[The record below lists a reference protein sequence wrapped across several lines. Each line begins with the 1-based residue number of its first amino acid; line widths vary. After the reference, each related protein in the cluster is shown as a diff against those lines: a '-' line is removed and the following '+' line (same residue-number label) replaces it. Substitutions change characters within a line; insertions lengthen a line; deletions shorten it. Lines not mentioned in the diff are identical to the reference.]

1 MSAKNNADQVVSVS
15 VQGVI
20 TPPRMPP
27 LPAMPYSLAADG
39 TPFLLPAYGS
49 IVYNVKVGDS
59 AYGWLADCVHPGV
72 SVMMGDATG
81 NRGLNVL
88 ACVGNTAIVMTG
100 NAQRARG
107 VVTGKTGRFSEH
119 VIIHFEQD
127 VLEQLA
133 IGDKIVIK
141 AKGVGMKFDDHPD
154 VMLKGCSP
162 ELVDALEVTTNNEG
176 KLSVP
181 VVAAVPPHLLGAG
194 AGLVSDGGSIHIQ
207 TADSDAVKEAGL
219 DKLRLGDVVALTDY
233 DSSWNHGYLR
243 DAVGI
248 GVIVRAWTRP
258 ASRPPRSQRGRS
270 ARPWS
275 RGCCGTRESA
285 SSSRQRASC
294 GCKTRSCASPSSAR
308 QTKAT
313 RRRSLWLNSKGG
325 GRKA

>member
-1 MSAKNNADQVVSVS
+1 MSAKNNADQVISVS

-49 IVYNVKVGDS
+49 IVYNVSVGDS

-72 SVMMGDATG
+72 SIKLEDATG

-88 ACVGNTAIVMTG
+88 SCVGNTAIVMTG

-107 VVTGKTGRFSEH
+107 TVTGKTGRFSEH
-119 VIIHFEQD
+119 VIIHFEEATR
-127 VLEQLA
+127 EQLA

-141 AKGVGMKFDDHPD
+141 AKGTGLKFDDHPD

-162 ELVDALEVTTNNEG
+162 ELVDALEVTTTADG
-176 KLSVP
+176 KLAVP
-181 VVAAVPPHLLGAG
+181 VVAQVPPHLLGAG

-207 TADSDAVKEAGL
+207 TADSDALREAGL
-219 DKLRLGDVVALTDY
+219 HELRLGDVVALTDY

-248 GVIVRAWTRP
+248 GVVAQGDSPRAGYGPGITLVMT
-258 ASRPPRSQRGRS
+258 S
-270 ARPWS
+270 AGGNIAPML
-275 RGCCGTRESA
+275 
-285 SSSRQRASC
+285 
-294 GCKTRSCASPSSAR
+294 SPGVNLR
-308 QTKAT
+308 D
-313 RRRSLWLNSKGG
+313 LLL
-325 GRKA
+325 